1 MNILP
6 VMGPAWRLEGKATS
20 KRPGPYAENDR
31 ALQQVEMAVK
41 KLFQLLQSY
50 APTWYSEGH
59 HQRAE
64 AALRERGESLRSVF
78 RELSDLLEQYGPGWF
93 TEQHHAEAESV
104 RKLQE
109 ECAESSVPK
118 PKRRVRGAGA

>member
-1 MNILP
+1 MEGCK
-6 VMGPAWRLEGKATS
+6 MAASEKTGSAGKATS
-20 KRPGPYAENDR
+20 KRPGTYAENDR
-31 ALQQVEMAVK
+31 GVQQVEMAVK
-41 KLFQLLQSY
+41 ELFQLLEAY

-93 TEQHHAEAESV
+93 TEQHYAGAESV
-104 RKLQE
+104 RKLL
-109 ECAESSVPK
+109 ECGTSSVPK
-118 PKRRVRGAGA
+118 PKRRGRSAGA